1 MSSSTNSSTT
11 SSAGSAGSA
20 GSADEAT
27 GMGLPA
33 DGAPTESF
41 TEPLAPTD
49 TFPLV
54 ETATASLDTTDA
66 DDAAS
71 EPATELITEPLAASP
86 VDPAAPTGAVWS
98 ASSVRDGMG
107 EATAA
112 GAAGPTATSP
122 STAGAGATAT
132 GPETAS
138 ARPQSGWTFNARH
151 GWQPEEPEPRRRI
164 STGTTIWGMLLLA
177 LGALAIAAGAGL
189 RVDLQLAAIGVL
201 GVLGIVLLLLAIR
214 PHRGRMGRP

>member
-11 SSAGSAGSA
+11 SSA

-66 DDAAS
+66 DDADDAAS
-71 EPATELITEPLAASP
+71 EPATEPITEPLAASP

-132 GPETAS
+132 GPEAAS